1 MNLNKKALWII
12 GTLLTSA
19 VAGSFFYLNIHNSS
33 ATTFAI
39 ILAGIALY
47 FLFETGQLYQKIWI
61 KVLVYLI
68 DTIWIMIILLTI
80 SLLIH

>member
-19 VAGSFFYLNIHNSS
+19 VAGSFFYLNIHNNS
-33 ATTFAI
+33 ATTFAV

-47 FLFETGQLYQKIWI
+47 FLLKLASFI
-61 KVLVYLI
+61 KRSGLKF
-68 DTIWIMIILLTI
+68 
-80 SLLIH
+80 